1 MGPPSGAGS
10 RNWLWPE
17 ITDSESAAA
26 AGRDGAAAAFAI
38 AGITAVFAVLAFFDV
53 TNVIRGQINTL
64 INFFPLTTLG
74 TTQF

>member
-53 TNVIRGQINTL
+53 TNVV
-64 INFFPLTTLG
+64 
-74 TTQF
+74 